1 MRRSKRSTLPSLFSR
16 SRRETSKERPE
27 YSDST
32 CFALRAPRIA
42 PVTAGFEASMRW
54 RPSRRTSVAVADFAQ
69 AFNEG
74 EILVMNKL
82 VLPS

>member
-1 MRRSKRSTLPSLFSR
+1 
-16 SRRETSKERPE
+16 
-27 YSDST
+27 
-32 CFALRAPRIA
+32 
-42 PVTAGFEASMRW
+42 
-54 RPSRRTSVAVADFAQ
+54 VAVADFAQ